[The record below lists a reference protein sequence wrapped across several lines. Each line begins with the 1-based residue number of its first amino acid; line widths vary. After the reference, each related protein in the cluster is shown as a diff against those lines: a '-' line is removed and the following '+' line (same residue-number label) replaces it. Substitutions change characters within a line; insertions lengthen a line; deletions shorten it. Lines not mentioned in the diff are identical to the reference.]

1 MRQLSILDTYNLG
14 CFDDVL
20 HEVDDTQLFLHYV
33 GKTAPGAIIQEVY
46 LSGKYF
52 TKIPLRECSNKH
64 PVICG
69 ITKQQANQYSG

>member
-1 MRQLSILDTYNLG
+1 MDQLSRLDTYTLG
-14 CFDDVL
+14 CFGDVL

-33 GKTAPGAIIQEVY
+33 GKMAPGAIIQEVY

-52 TKIPLRECSNKH
+52 TKILLRDCSNKH

>member
-1 MRQLSILDTYNLG
+1 MRQLTILALYTLG

-20 HEVDDTQLFLHYV
+20 HEVDDTQLFMHYV
-33 GKTAPGAIIQEVY
+33 GKTAPGAIIQEVH

-69 ITKQQANQYSG
+69 ITKQQAKQYSG

>member
-1 MRQLSILDTYNLG
+1 MRQLSILDTYTLG

-20 HEVDDTQLFLHYV
+20 HEVDDPQLFMHYV
-33 GKTAPGAIIQEVY
+33 GKTAPGAMIQEVH

-52 TKIPLRECSNKH
+52 TKILLRDCSNKH

-69 ITKQQANQYSG
+69 ITKLQAKQYSW

>member
-1 MRQLSILDTYNLG
+1 MRQLSILATYTLG

-20 HEVDDTQLFLHYV
+20 HEVDDTQLFMHYV
-33 GKTAPGAIIQEVY
+33 GKMAPGAIMQEVY
-46 LSGKYF
+46 LSGKCF

-69 ITKQQANQYSG
+69 ITKQQAKQYSG

>member
-1 MRQLSILDTYNLG
+1 MRQLSILDTYTLG

-20 HEVDDTQLFLHYV
+20 REVNDTQLFMHHV
-33 GKTAPGAIIQEVY
+33 GKTAPGAIIQEVN

-52 TKIPLRECSNKH
+52 TKIPLLECSNKH

-69 ITKQQANQYSG
+69 ITKRQAKQYSG

>member
-1 MRQLSILDTYNLG
+1 MRQLTILALYTLG

-20 HEVDDTQLFLHYV
+20 HEVDDTQLFMHYV
-33 GKTAPGAIIQEVY
+33 GKTAPGAIIQEVH

-69 ITKQQANQYSG
+69 ITKQQAKQYSW

>member
-1 MRQLSILDTYNLG
+1 MRQLSILATYTLG

-20 HEVDDTQLFLHYV
+20 HEVDDPQLFMHYV
-33 GKTAPGAIIQEVY
+33 GKTAPGAMIQEVH

-52 TKIPLRECSNKH
+52 TKILLRDCSNKH

-69 ITKQQANQYSG
+69 ITKQQAKQYSG

>member
-33 GKTAPGAIIQEVY
+33 GKMAPGAIIQEVY

-69 ITKQQANQYSG
+69 ITKQQAKQYSG

>member
-1 MRQLSILDTYNLG
+1 MRQLGILATYTLG
-14 CFDDVL
+14 CFDNVL
-20 HEVDDTQLFLHYV
+20 HEVDDTQLFMHYV
-33 GKTAPGAIIQEVY
+33 GKTAPGATIQEVH

-69 ITKQQANQYSG
+69 ITKQQAKQYSG

>member
-1 MRQLSILDTYNLG
+1 MRQLSILDTYTLG

-20 HEVDDTQLFLHYV
+20 REVNDTQLFMYYV
-33 GKTAPGAIIQEVY
+33 GKTAPGAIIQEVN

-69 ITKQQANQYSG
+69 ITNQQAKQYSG

>member
-1 MRQLSILDTYNLG
+1 MRQLTILALYTLG

-20 HEVDDTQLFLHYV
+20 HEVEDTQLFMHYV
-33 GKTAPGAIIQEVY
+33 GKTAPGAIIQEVN
-46 LSGKYF
+46 LPGRYF
-52 TKIPLRECSNKH
+52 TKIPLRECSKKH